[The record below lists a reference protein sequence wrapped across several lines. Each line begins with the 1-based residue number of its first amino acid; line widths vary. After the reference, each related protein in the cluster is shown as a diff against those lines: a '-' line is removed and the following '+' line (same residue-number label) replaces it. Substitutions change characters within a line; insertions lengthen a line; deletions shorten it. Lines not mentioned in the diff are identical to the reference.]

1 MRPTCPPAM
10 ADCLPGI
17 SGRGLPLSP
26 VPRAPRQHSRN
37 IVVFSSNKPVL
48 SSSIY
53 PLSMEQIEPPGPSS
67 TSKQAT
73 AGEVLPIAK
82 PIRDREQLK
91 LSLPPHPGERK
102 RDTEGRSMAGRRRPL
117 KINLDLALYR
127 ARQTRIGA
135 QRATDP
141 NDRARLLREAEAAL
155 RKCLEMDP
163 EDGRAYV
170 SLGKIMVQQRRFN
183 EALALYEAGSAA
195 TGGTNAHI
203 WTAWAYLAGRRNN
216 TALARRLYDAAIVAS
231 PAHAAAYH
239 GWGLLEKFAGN
250 VTRAR
255 DVWARGIE
263 ATVANPNPYLYQ
275 SLAVLAADLDRPE
288 EARKW
293 FRAGT
298 KTVKGAASHALW
310 QAWALMEQRNKS
322 DPEAVRALYS
332 RGLESSP
339 RSRYTFL
346 SWGLWEKEQGK
357 IEAARKLFRQGAFLN
372 PRDAAIPQAWA
383 LMEEEQND
391 LETARKLFKRA
402 SKADPSHLY
411 VWQAWGCMEQ
421 RAGKL
426 DAARELFQQGIWA
439 APPRARDT
447 SLVFQAW
454 AVLERD
460 SGNVELAR
468 ELFKCAVKADSR
480 SEPSWLAWADME
492 ETQGLYERANELRSF
507 NMQERQIIV
516 APASFTTLPK
526 SERAGLLLPIFEQLA
541 KWFQRY
547 DAAGAPGG
555 NSSPSSSPLG
565 ASAAEIFQSTDSDI
579 ELP

>member
-1 MRPTCPPAM
+1 M
-10 ADCLPGI
+10 ADCLPSI
-17 SGRGLPLSP
+17 SGRGLLPSP
-26 VPRAPRQHSRN
+26 VPCTAKYPRRNN
-37 IVVFSSNKPVL
+37 IVFSTKKPVL
-48 SSSIY
+48 SSSSY
-53 PLSMEQIEPPGPSS
+53 SLSMEQTEQPGPATPA
-67 TSKQAT
+67 TSKET
-73 AGEVLPIAK
+73 EPREVIPISSK

-91 LSLPPHPGERK
+91 LSLPPRPGERR
-102 RDTEGRSMAGRRRPL
+102 RDTEGRSLAGRRKPL

-135 QRATDP
+135 QRASDP
-141 NDRARLLREAEAAL
+141 NDRAKLLREAEAAL
-155 RKCLEMDP
+155 RKCLDMDP

-170 SLGKIMVQQRRFN
+170 TLGKLMVQQRRFN
-183 EALALYEAGSAA
+183 EALELYEAGSAA

-216 TALARRLYDAAIVAS
+216 AALARRLYDAAIVAS
-231 PAHAAAYH
+231 PSHAAAYH
-239 GWGLLEKFAGN
+239 GWGLLEKFEGN

-298 KTVKGAASHALW
+298 KTVRGAASHALW

-322 DPEAVRALYS
+322 DPEIVRALYT
-332 RGLESSP
+332 RGLEASP

-372 PRDAAIPQAWA
+372 PRDAALPQAWA

-391 LETARKLFKRA
+391 LETARKLFRRA

-439 APPRARDT
+439 APPRASDT

-460 SGNVELAR
+460 AGNIELAR
-468 ELFKCAVKADSR
+468 ELFKCAVKADAR

-492 ETQGLYERANELRSF
+492 EGQGLYERANELRSF
-507 NMQERQIIV
+507 SMQERQIIV

-526 SERAGLLLPIFEQLA
+526 SERAGLLAPMFEQLA

-547 DAAGAPGG
+547 DAAG
-555 NSSPSSSPLG
+555 SSGQSGSSGP
-565 ASAAEIFQSTDSDI
+565 ASGTTAEILASTDSEF